1 MQRDFLSM
9 TFSLS
14 LSAPFSSRELPVKS
28 SATESRGQRTK
39 DREFRIPAGEIVK
52 QLVQLAG
59 CVFVIRRFFDHPAQ
73 LIKASFTK
81 HYCPPLCF
89 LHA

>member
-1 MQRDFLSM
+1 MQRDFFTM
-9 TFSLS
+9 TLSLS
-14 LSAPFSSRELPVKS
+14 LSAPFWSRESPVNS
-28 SATESRGQRTK
+28 ISTESRGQRTK
-39 DREFRIPAGEIVK
+39 DRELRIPAGEIVK

-59 CVFVIRRFFDHPAQ
+59 CVFVVRRFFDHPAQ